1 MLPFIVLVVASY
13 QLAGAQAP
21 GDISRVCVALRA
33 ANVSLVPYPA
43 RLMSNVRPLMDSR
56 DYENLLPDR
65 FDPVW
70 QRVDNDSNNTGSATT
85 VNE

>member
-1 MLPFIVLVVASY
+1 MVLPFIVLVVASY

-43 RLMSNVRPLMDSR
+43 NVRPLMDSR

-70 QRVDNDSNNTGSATT
+70 QRVDNDSNNTGICYYCK
-85 VNE
+85 